1 MTKPLLQLV
10 IPISVLFLPLSSP
23 PIHTGSGED
32 PYRVYN
38 NLLMYMGIY
47 IKLKKTLKW
56 GGEESYHLVCVFSM
70 VAAKFVNIS
79 CFVGDE

>member
-10 IPISVLFLPLSSP
+10 IPIVVLFSPLSSP

-47 IKLKKTLKW
+47 IKLKKPPQMGW
-56 GGEESYHLVCVFSM
+56 
-70 VAAKFVNIS
+70 
-79 CFVGDE
+79 